1 MVAELDGQV
10 LVEVSDHESRHFVL
24 GLFLVAAVIAGA
36 LRARTKKITEAVFG
50 NCHAEFTLS
59 GHEILRLQLR
69 MTRSEGLV
77 MTL

>member
-1 MVAELDGQV
+1 VAELYGQV
-10 LVEVSDHESRHFVL
+10 LVEVSAHESRHFVL
-24 GLFLVAAVIAGA
+24 GVVCWLPCVIAGA
-36 LRARTKKITEAVFG
+36 SRAQTRKLTEAIFG